1 MMIVLYLFF
10 ETSVLVPCLVQ
21 DTTSHKTP
29 ISMLSMVKDERRT
42 HKRNTQHKDEP
53 RGKTVLDS
61 CCRSAATPGSVLCV

>member
-29 ISMLSMVKDERRT
+29 ISMLSMVK
-42 HKRNTQHKDEP
+42 
-53 RGKTVLDS
+53 LDNRMYLTYLGLVPS
-61 CCRSAATPGSVLCV
+61 RVVDYAASLSRAIAIEGQNICS